1 MQAPLL
7 AEREPALG
15 TRLTKGVSV
24 GSKLEFVRELPAPSF
39 GMIASKDWSG
49 NKVGGDCGAEAT
61 ERSDKKKRKEN
72 LSRTANDKNKRRIIF
87 KRSSDLSS
95 NTATVKHGPLS

>member
-15 TRLTKGVSV
+15 TRLTKEVSV

-61 ERSDKKKRKEN
+61 ECSDKKIKN
-72 LSRTANDKNKRRIIF
+72 LSRTAKDKNKRRIIF

>member
-15 TRLTKGVSV
+15 TRLTKEVSV

-61 ERSDKKKRKEN
+61 ERSDKKIKEN
-72 LSRTANDKNKRRIIF
+72 LSRTAKDKNKRRIIF